1 MGTIKIGKFRI
12 AFGRTLWMQARVPI
26 RVWHRLWFWF
36 TKEVNPGDINLEQ
49 IDEKRQFLD
58 GAEVERG
65 GRRYRY
71 QKAGRNSWTKEANK
85 E

>member
-1 MGTIKIGKFRI
+1 MKIGRYGLF
-12 AFGRTLWMQARVPI
+12 FGRVLWMQTRKPT
-26 RVWHRLWFWF
+26 RVWHKLWFWF
-36 TKEVNPGDINLEQ
+36 TKEVNPGDVDLEQ
-49 IDEKRQFLD
+49 TDEKRQFHD

-71 QKAGRNSWTKEANK
+71 WKAGGNSGAKEANK